1 MGLVLQEVNN
11 KTMGIDMVQLDK
23 YQGFSAEMA
32 ASSIMIISTLN
43 KIPLSTTNTKGT
55 AMMGAGASRGIKKV
69 NWLIAKDMVLAW
81 VLTFPACFILGYVF
95 SSLFRLIF

>member
-1 MGLVLQEVNN
+1 MGLGTYIGGYRII

-55 AMMGAGASRGIKKV
+55 AMMGAGASRGIKR
-69 NWLIAKDMVLAW
+69 
-81 VLTFPACFILGYVF
+81 LTG
-95 SSLFRLIF
+95 